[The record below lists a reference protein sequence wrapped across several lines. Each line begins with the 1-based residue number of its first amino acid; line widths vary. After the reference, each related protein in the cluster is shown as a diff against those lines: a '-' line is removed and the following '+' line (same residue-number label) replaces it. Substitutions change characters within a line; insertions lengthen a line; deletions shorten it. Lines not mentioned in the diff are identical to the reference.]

1 MNFWKNSVNKP
12 SERFIVWSTSWGIC
26 LESRIAAANAL
37 PQKTNFSKKS
47 VSRPSRQFKA
57 WISYR
62 WLSSKSGRATANACH
77 QKKTALHIK
86 TTTDFSIPTKVLLIN
101 HLLFAFF
108 FFCFLFIYN
117 WNYASCRH
125 YFLFPPNSF
134 FQQKKV
140 FYRERANLYFPG
152 RKLFLYSIN
161 IEF

>member
-26 LESRIAAANAL
+26 LGSRIAAVNAL
-37 PQKTNFSKKS
+37 QQKTNFSKKS
-47 VSRPSRQFKA
+47 VRRPSKWFKA

-62 WLSSKSGRATANACH
+62 WLSPKSGRATANACH

-86 TTTDFSIPTKVLLIN
+86 TTTDSLITYYSLFFSFV
-101 HLLFAFF
+101 F
-108 FFCFLFIYN
+108 FLFIIGIMLV
-117 WNYASCRH
+117 AGTIS
-125 YFLFPPNSF
+125 YFLQTHF

>member
-26 LESRIAAANAL
+26 LGSRIAAVNAL
-37 PQKTNFSKKS
+37 QQKTNFSKKS

-62 WLSSKSGRATANACH
+62 WLSPKSGRATASACH
-77 QKKTALHIK
+77 QKKTALRIK
-86 TTTDFSIPTKVLLIN
+86 TTTDFSISTKVYSLVIYYLLY
-101 HLLFAFF
+101 
-108 FFCFLFIYN
+108 CFLFIYN
-117 WNYASCRH
+117 WDYASCRH
-125 YFLFPPNSF
+125 YFLFPLNSF
-134 FQQKKV
+134 FSTKKV

-152 RKLFLYSIN
+152 CKLFLYSIN